1 MQQLRVPSKIRT
13 SHGRVKVTTQQ
24 ELIVEWRRKAELVQ
38 KHLPVMGVV
47 NEQTIAVVLCS
58 CAEELEKV
66 IEGKEVEV

>member
-24 ELIVEWRRKAELVQ
+24 ELIVEWRKLAELIQ
-38 KHLPVMGVV
+38 QRLPVMDIV
-47 NEQTIAVVLCS
+47 NEQTIALVLFS